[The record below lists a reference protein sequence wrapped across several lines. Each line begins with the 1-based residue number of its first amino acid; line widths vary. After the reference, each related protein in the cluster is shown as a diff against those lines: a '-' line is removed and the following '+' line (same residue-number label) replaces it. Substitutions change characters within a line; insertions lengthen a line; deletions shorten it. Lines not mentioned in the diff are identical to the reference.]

1 MLKMCLV
8 EFSLFFRG
16 GGGGVDIL
24 DILSKILYIYV
35 EIKVFK
41 AQMGYG
47 GTQKCKI
54 KTFSEGF

>member
-16 GGGGVDIL
+16 GGG

-47 GTQKCKI
+47 GTQKC
-54 KTFSEGF
+54 